1 METGDNTTNDW
12 LAQQFEQHRP
22 HLRRIAYRMLG
33 SLNDT
38 DDAVQEA
45 WLRLSRAETASVD
58 NLGGWLTTVVGRV
71 CLDMLRSRNS
81 SREDYVGSWLPE
93 PIVTIDHSP
102 TPEEEALIADSVGL
116 ALLVVLETLNPSERL
131 AFVLHDMFAVSFDEI
146 AAIIGKSP
154 AGARQLASR
163 ARRRIRG
170 APLSEDVDI
179 ELQRELIDAFVAASR
194 AGDFDALVKVLDRDV
209 VFRADAGRDSARA
222 RGPIHGAAAVA
233 RRVLQEGRPFAGL
246 ARRALV
252 NGSAGLVVGKPG
264 KPIAVVSFTITHDL
278 ITAIDL
284 ITDQSKLRRLADL
297 G

>member
-93 PIVTIDHSP
+93 PIVTIDHSA

-222 RGPIHGAAAVA
+222 RGPIHGAEAVA